1 MPVFLEKRRRQFFKE
16 KLWLFKSALEDT
28 SLEFRIEGLERS
40 MKLERFGNNSGVDLA
55 NTC

>member
-28 SLEFRIEGLERS
+28 SLEVGIEGLERS
-40 MKLERFGNNSGVDLA
+40 RKLERFGNNSGVDLA
-55 NTC
+55 NTR